1 MNIGI
6 YSHRTQDL
14 TVETEIYAGPLALLL
29 QLIERAEL
37 DITRLALAQV
47 TDQYLAHLQLLQ
59 DRSAEEVSAFLVIAS
74 RLLQIKSEHL
84 LPRPAV
90 QPAEAEE
97 DPAESLA
104 RQLMIYKVFKEAAD
118 RLAQREASG
127 SRTFLRL
134 ASPPVPESTT
144 LDLAG
149 IGMAELRHLAR
160 SVFGML
166 EHKLDLNSVVTAPKV
181 TIRDKIQRIARSLQ
195 ANGSVRFSTLL
206 PEKPTILDVV
216 VTFLAML
223 ELIKRGLVQAKQEL
237 LFGEIEIDPVNHWDG
252 EVNFDLEFG
261 E

>member
-90 QPAEAEE
+90 KPAEVEE

-134 ASPPVPESTT
+134 ASPPVPESTA

-149 IGMAELRHLAR
+149 IGMVELRHLAR
-160 SVFGML
+160 AVFGML

-195 ANGSVRFSTLL
+195 ANSSVRFSTLL

-223 ELIKRGLVQAKQEL
+223 ELIKRGLVQARQEL